1 MQVQSQYRLL
11 AVLKVQVQ
19 GPLGAQALSGKCAL
33 ASCVLWVPFVDL
45 IVLAAPPCRLELGID
60 DARRERLYRRSRLGR
75 AMRESGHLN
84 RCEPGQGVRKLG
96 PRRTA

>member
-1 MQVQSQYRLL
+1 M
-11 AVLKVQVQ
+11 
-19 GPLGAQALSGKCAL
+19 PL
-33 ASCVLWVPFVDL
+33 VDL
-45 IVLAAPPCRLELGID
+45 IALAAPPCLLELGID
-60 DARRERLYRRSRLGR
+60 DARRERLNRRSRLGR

>member
-1 MQVQSQYRLL
+1 M
-11 AVLKVQVQ
+11 
-19 GPLGAQALSGKCAL
+19 
-33 ASCVLWVPFVDL
+33 PFVDL
-45 IVLAAPPCRLELGID
+45 IALAAPTCRLELGID
-60 DARRERLYRRSRLGR
+60 DARRERLRRSRLGR